1 MVYNPTMVKRFGIER
16 IISSVLA
23 VGCGILFGQLLVES
37 FTKLTLSDFHVY
49 YYVTKAVIKY
59 GAHPYSNF
67 TPIYPYYFPPASLIL
82 FWPLTLLPFYLAKI
96 FFTLLNS
103 GLLVLSIYLINKM
116 LIGKVNYRFWLM
128 LLLSLIFYPLRFTFA
143 DGQFNVVMLA
153 IFTLGLYGLYKNRPV
168 IGGAGLG
175 LGVITKI
182 SPAIALIYGIYKKK
196 FNLVMVAG
204 IVVIVL
210 SLMSESFV
218 RKDINYYYA
227 KFIVK
232 DVSAQSQGLGTT
244 DQSLLALIKRYTH
257 EEDINI
263 SSTQKSII
271 SYSVVAFLGL
281 IFFVLDLKAKKGK
294 YNTFIDYF
302 ILTVVGVIGTGLAWY
317 HQYTILLLPLL
328 GTAILI
334 FAHFNKKY
342 RVVRFVYLLGIVLVY
357 LSWFMDLRSKT
368 FSPEGYCQFIMLYG
382 GGLLL
387 LGLFFLKI
395 NQKWLLEE
403 DLDLTEGYS
412 RKIPFLVFVVALV
425 IGLNPVTLPQVL
437 KEGRDESRVKA
448 IDYMSKVL
456 KEKKVTF
463 KVEESNSFVMSNR
476 VGKGYIR
483 FGKKQEEKVL
493 DKMYILYEDPVN
505 NEEYNYKFIS
515 EDGLDFKLGAKL
527 ESNLYKSLYGDYYW
541 VGSE

>member
-527 ESNLYKSLYGDYYW
+527 ESNLYKSLYGDFYW
-541 VGSE
+541 VGSD

>member
-1 MVYNPTMVKRFGIER
+1 MMKRFGIKK
-16 IISSVLA
+16 IISLVLA
-23 VGCGILFGQLLVES
+23 VGCGVLFGQLIIKS

-49 YYVTKAVIKY
+49 YYVTKAVMKY
-59 GAHPYSNF
+59 NVHPYSNF

-82 FWPLTLLPFYLAKI
+82 FWPMTVFPFYLAKI
-96 FFTLLNS
+96 FFTVLNS

-116 LIGKVNYRFWLM
+116 LIGKIDYHFWLM
-128 LLLSLIFYPLRFTFA
+128 LFLSLIFYPLRFTFA

-153 IFTLGLYGLYKNRPV
+153 IFTLGLYGFYKNKA
-168 IGGAGLG
+168 ILGGFSLG

-204 IVVIVL
+204 IVVIIL
-210 SLMSESFV
+210 SLMSENFV

-232 DVSAQSQGLGTT
+232 DVSAQSRGHDTT

-257 EEDINI
+257 EEKIDI
-263 SSTQKSII
+263 SSTQQSIVSYSII
-271 SYSVVAFLGL
+271 AFLGL
-281 IFFVLDLKAKKGK
+281 VFFIIDLKAKKGK
-294 YNTFIDYF
+294 YNMFIDYF

-317 HQYTILLLPLL
+317 HQYTILLLPLF

-334 FAHFNKKY
+334 FTRFNKEYKA
-342 RVVRFVYLLGIVLVY
+342 VKFVYLLGIILVY
-357 LSWFMDLRSKT
+357 LSWFMDLRSKA
-368 FSPEGYCQFIMLYG
+368 FSPEGYCQFVMLYG
-382 GGLLL
+382 GGLFL

-395 NQKWLLEE
+395 NQKWLLDENLDSTE
-403 DLDLTEGYS
+403 DYN
-412 RKIPFLVFVVALV
+412 RKAPLFLFIAALV
-425 IGLNPVTLPQVL
+425 VVLNPVNLSQVL
-437 KEGRDESRVKA
+437 KEGRDDSRVKA
-448 IDYMSKVL
+448 LNYMSGVL
-456 KEKKVTF
+456 KKKKVTF

-476 VGKGYIR
+476 VGGKGYIR

-493 DKMYILYEDPVN
+493 DRMYILYEDPIN
-505 NEEYNYKFIS
+505 NEEYNYRFVS
-515 EDGLDFKLGAKL
+515 EDGLNFKLGAKL
-527 ESNLYKSLYGDYYW
+527 ESNLYKSLYGDFYW

>member
-1 MVYNPTMVKRFGIER
+1 MIKRFELKKTVSLI
-16 IISSVLA
+16 LA
-23 VGCGILFGQLLVES
+23 IVCGILFEQLIIKS

-49 YYVTKAVIKY
+49 YYVTKVVIKY

-67 TPIYPYYFPPASLIL
+67 TPIYPYYFPPASLLL
-82 FWPLTLLPFYLAKI
+82 FWPITLLPFYLAKI
-96 FFTLLNS
+96 FFTILNS
-103 GLLVLSIYLINKM
+103 SLLVLSIYLINKM
-116 LIGKVNYRFWLM
+116 LIGKIDYRFWLM
-128 LLLSLIFYPLRFTFA
+128 LFLSLIFYPLRFTFA

-153 IFTLGLYGLYKNRPV
+153 IFTLGLYYGFYKNKALL
-168 IGGAGLG
+168 GGVSLG

-182 SPAIALIYGIYKKK
+182 SPAIALIYGVYKKK

-204 IVVIVL
+204 IIVIIL
-210 SLMSESFV
+210 SLMSENFV

-227 KFIVK
+227 KFVVK
-232 DVSAQSQGLGTT
+232 DVSAQSQGLNTT

-257 EEDINI
+257 KEEIEI
-263 SSTQKSII
+263 SSMQKSFI
-271 SYSVVAFLGL
+271 SYSIIALLGL
-281 IFFVLDLKAKKGK
+281 VFFIIDLKTKKGK
-294 YNTFIDYF
+294 YSMFIDYF

-317 HQYTILLLPLL
+317 HQYTILLLPLF

-334 FAHFNKKY
+334 FTRFNKKY
-342 RVVRFVYLLGIVLVY
+342 RIARFVYLLGIILVY
-357 LSWFMDLRSKT
+357 LSWFMDLRSKA
-368 FSPEGYCQFIMLYG
+368 FSPEGYCQFVMLYG

-395 NQKWLLEE
+395 NQKWLLDE
-403 DLDLTEGYS
+403 DLDSTEDYD
-412 RKIPFLVFVVALV
+412 RKTPLFLFIVALV
-425 IGLNPVTLPQVL
+425 VGLNPVNLSQVL
-437 KEGRDESRVKA
+437 KEGRDDSRVKA
-448 IDYMSKVL
+448 LNYMSDVL
-456 KEKKVTF
+456 KKKKVTF

-493 DKMYILYEDPVN
+493 DSMYILYEDPIN

>member
-1 MVYNPTMVKRFGIER
+1 MIKRFELKKTVSLI
-16 IISSVLA
+16 LA
-23 VGCGILFGQLLVES
+23 IVCGILFGQLIIKS

-49 YYVTKAVIKY
+49 YYVTKVVIKY

-67 TPIYPYYFPPASLIL
+67 TPIYPYYFPPASLLL
-82 FWPLTLLPFYLAKI
+82 FWPITLLPFYLAKI
-96 FFTLLNS
+96 FFTILNS
-103 GLLVLSIYLINKM
+103 SLLVLSIYLINKM
-116 LIGKVNYRFWLM
+116 LIGKIDYRFWLM
-128 LLLSLIFYPLRFTFA
+128 LFLSLIFYPLRFTFA

-153 IFTLGLYGLYKNRPV
+153 IFTLGLYYGFYKNKALL
-168 IGGAGLG
+168 GGVSLG

-182 SPAIALIYGIYKKK
+182 SPAIALIYGVYKKK
-196 FNLVMVAG
+196 FNLVMVVG
-204 IVVIVL
+204 IVVIIL
-210 SLMSESFV
+210 SLMSENFV

-232 DVSAQSQGLGTT
+232 DVSAQSQGLDTT

-257 EEDINI
+257 KEEIEI
-263 SSTQKSII
+263 SSTQKSLI
-271 SYSVVAFLGL
+271 SYSIIAFLGL
-281 IFFVLDLKAKKGK
+281 VFFIIDLKTKKGK
-294 YNTFIDYF
+294 YSMFIDYF

-317 HQYTILLLPLL
+317 HQYTILLLPLF

-334 FAHFNKKY
+334 FTRFNKKY
-342 RVVRFVYLLGIVLVY
+342 RIARFVYLLGIILVY
-357 LSWFMDLRSKT
+357 LSWFMDLRSKA
-368 FSPEGYCQFIMLYG
+368 FSPEGYCQFVMLYG

-395 NQKWLLEE
+395 NQKWLLDE
-403 DLDLTEGYS
+403 DLDSTEDYD
-412 RKIPFLVFVVALV
+412 RKTPLFLFIVALV
-425 IGLNPVTLPQVL
+425 VGLNPVNLSQVL
-437 KEGRDESRVKA
+437 KEGRDDSRVKA
-448 IDYMSKVL
+448 LNYMSDVL
-456 KEKKVTF
+456 KKKKVTF

-493 DKMYILYEDPVN
+493 DSMYILYEDPIN

>member
-515 EDGLDFKLGAKL
+515 EDGLNFKLGSKL
-527 ESNLYKSLYGDYYW
+527 ESNLYKSLYGDFYW
-541 VGSE
+541 VGSD